1 MPTEE
6 IKEFAAKYL
15 MQTYARQPISI
26 VRGRGAKVYD
36 MEGREYIDFVGGI
49 AVNILGHG
57 HPDLVQAIQRQAAQ
71 LIHVSNLYYTEPQV
85 RLAQMLVDHSC
96 ADRVFFCNS
105 GAEANEAAI
114 KLARR
119 YGHEKHGAD
128 RFEII
133 TMKNSF
139 HGRTM
144 ATLTATGQE
153 KVQKGFEPLV
163 PGFVYAPFNDFAAI
177 ESLVT
182 DKTTAI
188 MLEPIQGE
196 GGVYVADQAYLKSL
210 RELCTQ
216 KDILLIFDE
225 VQTGMGRTGT
235 LFAYEQLG
243 VEPDIMTLAKGLGGG
258 MPIGACLA
266 KEAVAAV
273 FTAGTHA
280 STFGGNPLACAA
292 GLAVCRILIEGRVL
306 EQARRMGDYLSK
318 GLADFK
324 DRHRAVRDVRG
335 LGLLQG
341 LEVEIDAKAVVADC
355 LTRGVLVNATSER
368 VLRFVPP
375 LIITQ
380 AEIDR
385 VLETLSSI
393 FNQRTMADK
402 DQHH

>member
-6 IKEFAAKYL
+6 IKDFAAKYL

-71 LIHVSNLYYTEPQV
+71 LIHVSNLYYTEPQI
-85 RLAQMLVDHSC
+85 RLAHMLVEHSF

-119 YGHEKHGAD
+119 YGHEKHGPG

-163 PGFVYAPFNDFAAI
+163 PGFIYAPFNDFAAV

-182 DKTTAI
+182 GNTAAI

-196 GGVYVADQAYLKSL
+196 GGVHVAEPAYLKSL

-266 KEAVAAV
+266 KDAVAAA
-273 FTAGTHA
+273 FTAGSHA

-292 GLAVCRILIEGRVL
+292 GLAVCRILIEGRML

-324 DRHRAVRDVRG
+324 DRHHAVRAVRG

-341 LEVEIDAKAVVADC
+341 LEVAIDAKAVVADC
-355 LTRGVLVNATSER
+355 LSRGVLVNATSER

-375 LIITQ
+375 LVITQ

-393 FNQRTMADK
+393 FNQRTIAEK

>member
-6 IKEFAAKYL
+6 LKDFAAKYL

-196 GGVYVADQAYLKSL
+196 GGVHVADQAYLKNL

-266 KEAVAAV
+266 KDAVAAV

-393 FNQRTMADK
+393 FNQRTIAEK

>member
-6 IKEFAAKYL
+6 LKDFAAKYL

-163 PGFVYAPFNDFAAI
+163 PGFVYAPFNDFEAI

-196 GGVYVADQAYLKSL
+196 GGVHVADQAYLKSL

-306 EQARRMGDYLSK
+306 EQARRMGDYLAK

-393 FNQRTMADK
+393 FNQRTIAEK

>member
-6 IKEFAAKYL
+6 LKDFAAKYL
-15 MQTYARQPISI
+15 MQTYTRQPISI

-119 YGHEKHGAD
+119 YGHEKHGAN

-163 PGFVYAPFNDFAAI
+163 PGFVYAPFNDFSAI

-196 GGVYVADQAYLKSL
+196 GGVHVADQAYLKNL

-266 KEAVAAV
+266 KDVVAAV

-306 EQARRMGDYLSK
+306 EQARRMGDYLAK

-385 VLETLSSI
+385 VLEILSSI
-393 FNQRTMADK
+393 FNQRTIAEK

>member
-6 IKEFAAKYL
+6 LKDYAAKYL

-119 YGHEKHGAD
+119 YGHEKHGAS

-144 ATLTATGQE
+144 ATLTATGQD

-163 PGFVYAPFNDFAAI
+163 PGFVYAPFNDFAAV
-177 ESLVT
+177 EALVT

-188 MLEPIQGE
+188 MLESIQGE
-196 GGVYVADQAYLKSL
+196 GGVHVADQAYLKNL

-266 KEAVAAV
+266 TEAVAAV
-273 FTAGTHA
+273 FTAGSHA

-292 GLAVCRILIEGRVL
+292 GLAVCRILLEGRVL
-306 EQARRMGDYLSK
+306 EQARRMGDYLAK

-375 LIITQ
+375 LIISQ

-393 FNQRTMADK
+393 FNQRTMAEK
-402 DQHH
+402 DQPH

>member
-6 IKEFAAKYL
+6 LKDFAAKYL

-133 TMKNSF
+133 TMKSSF

-196 GGVYVADQAYLKSL
+196 GGVHVADQAYLKNL

-266 KEAVAAV
+266 KDAVAAV

-393 FNQRTMADK
+393 FNQRTIAEK

>member
-6 IKEFAAKYL
+6 LKDGAAQYL

-26 VRGRGAKVYD
+26 VRGRGSKVYD
-36 MEGREYIDFVGGI
+36 MEGREYIDCVGGI
-49 AVNILGHG
+49 AVNVLGHG

-85 RLAQMLVDHSC
+85 KLAQMLVDHSF

-119 YGHEKHGAD
+119 YGHEKHGD
-128 RFEII
+128 GRFEII

-163 PGFVYAPFNDFAAI
+163 PGFVYAPFNDFGAI

-182 DKTTAI
+182 EKTAAI

-196 GGVYVADQAYLKSL
+196 GGVHVAEKAYLQSL

-243 VEPDIMTLAKGLGGG
+243 VTPDIMTLAKGLGGG

-266 KEAVAAV
+266 TEAVAAA

-292 GLAVCRILIEGRVL
+292 GLAVCRVLLEGRVL
-306 EQARRMGDYLSK
+306 DQARRMGDYLQK
-318 GLADFK
+318 GLLDIK
-324 DRHRAVRDVRG
+324 DRHRVVRDVRG
-335 LGLLQG
+335 IGLLQC
-341 LEVEIDAKAVVADC
+341 LELDVDAKAVVADC
-355 LTRGVLVNATSER
+355 LSRGVLVNATSER

-380 AEIDR
+380 QEIDR
-385 VLETLSSI
+385 VLEILSAI
-393 FNQRTMADK
+393 LNQRALAEK
-402 DQHH
+402 DTHH